1 MSENEPPLAEPEKP
15 APETEQKPPETEQE
29 STETEQKP
37 HETEQE
43 STETEQKAQEAE
55 NKGSEAAQKG
65 EKKVN
70 PAVLGGAA
78 LVLAV
83 ALFALLGGRHR
94 VVSYDKPIP
103 YIFNKHFLA
112 ELREFA
118 DQQFHKEILV
128 FHGAQGVGKTRGLR
142 QFIEQ
147 LKEED
152 RVVFNFDFKMIGKFA
167 TVRDLVDY
175 LESVVVQGIQDLET
189 QQVRVSDLKNSL
201 ALVEALSTV
210 EGKLA
215 KGVAVP
221 IKDATLQ
228 RVARALVTVLERIA
242 DAPEVSVRGF
252 LEGID
257 ALAPL
262 RPLLIVNDIENL
274 GHCETEEIREFGR
287 VLWRV
292 CETFANDYRILG
304 VIVEISDE
312 STLVHSFRNARLRT
326 VEEFNPDDARSIL
339 LKGDFFTKKN
349 LQFIKDKF
357 GGNGQKYATMHDLL
371 REGLTVNAAFEQIE
385 KQTTDKVMMAAG
397 VGKDRDARL
406 DYLRLLRTRR
416 VLPIAQDVRTAA
428 HLLSARVITLANAT
442 HCRFPSVFVENTV
455 ETVLKQ
461 YRK

>member
-1 MSENEPPLAEPEKP
+1 MSENESPEKP
-15 APETEQKPPETEQE
+15 ASEPPQTEPKAPETEEKAQ
-29 STETEQKP
+29 
-37 HETEQE
+37 
-43 STETEQKAQEAE
+43 ETEQKA
-55 NKGSEAAQKG
+55 SETEEKASETEKKD

-78 LVLAV
+78 LVLAIAV
-83 ALFALLGGRHR
+83 FVLLGGRHR

-142 QFIEQ
+142 QFIEK

-175 LESVVVQGIQDLET
+175 LESVVVQGIQDLEA

-215 KGVAVP
+215 KGVSVP
-221 IKDATLQ
+221 IKDVTLQ